1 MTTITFGTS
10 GWRAIMNDEF
20 TFANVRTCARA
31 IADYLQHEGLEKQ
44 GVIIGHDSRF
54 MGEDFAAEC
63 GRVLAAAGIPVHLC
77 TRETPTPVIAWY
89 IISHK
94 LAGGINITASHN
106 PPHWNGIKFSPDWGG
121 PAMPETTSW
130 IAERANRLLATRAA
144 IPLMDREEA
153 EKRDLIS
160 PCNPRGAYLDDL
172 QKKIDFDLIGK
183 AGLRIACDPMYGTAR
198 GYLDAALGAAAATL
212 TVLHDRRDPYFGG
225 RPPEPSAANIPELRE
240 TVKNGPFDL
249 GLATDGDADR
259 FGIVDAD
266 GSFIDANTFIAL
278 AADYLIAARGFAGGL
293 ARSVATSHLIDRVAA
308 HHRRELHETPVGFK
322 YIGRLITQD
331 AIVLGGEESAGLS
344 IRGHVPEKDGILA
357 CLLAAEM
364 VARRGTSLTAQRDE
378 LYHRVGA
385 LYARRVNVRLTPTVQ
400 QAISSRLA
408 SPPDSIGPFTVRD
421 TITIDGTKFML
432 DNDCWLLI
440 RLSGTEPVAR
450 LYAEAPDVERL
461 ERLLEAGSAHF
472 FR

>member
-1 MTTITFGTS
+1 
-10 GWRAIMNDEF
+10 
-20 TFANVRTCARA
+20 
-31 IADYLQHEGLEKQ
+31 
-44 GVIIGHDSRF
+44 
-54 MGEDFAAEC
+54 
-63 GRVLAAAGIPVHLC
+63 
-77 TRETPTPVIAWY
+77 
-89 IISHK
+89 
-94 LAGGINITASHN
+94 
-106 PPHWNGIKFSPDWGG
+106 
-121 PAMPETTSW
+121 MPETTTW
-130 IAERANRLLATRAA
+130 IAERANHLLATRAA

-153 EKRDLIS
+153 EKRGLIS
-160 PCNPRGAYLDDL
+160 PCDPRGAYLDDL
-172 QKKIDFDLIGK
+172 QKRIDFNLIRK